1 MKQPPRRSQAGQT
14 SPAVCYVVSVLFLL
28 FGAFLVW
35 RHEQGLAAQR
45 LVQPTLAV
53 PEFRQASCKL
63 KRSNG
68 QIAFMHKTYAYVPN
82 PPGGPQ
88 ASYELV
94 DQIRYDRLQACEADL
109 ASAGQRHVRSQLW
122 YDQRY
127 PWLALWTLEEVS
139 AAPVVWFTSAC
150 AGITLWTGLA
160 AAARRRRR
168 SE

>member
-1 MKQPPRRSQAGQT
+1 MSPSPWLEPGRA
-14 SPAVCYVVSVLFLL
+14 SPAVCYVASVLFLL

-45 LVQPTLAV
+45 LVQPTVAV
-53 PEFRQASCKL
+53 PEFLQASCKL
-63 KRSNG
+63 KRPNG
-68 QIAFMHKTYAYVPN
+68 SIAFMRKTYAYVPN
-82 PPGGPQ
+82 PPGGPK

-94 DQIRYDRLQACEADL
+94 DQIRYDTLRACEADL

-139 AAPVVWFTSAC
+139 PAPIVWFTSAC
-150 AGITLWTGLA
+150 AGITFCLGL

-168 SE
+168 RSG